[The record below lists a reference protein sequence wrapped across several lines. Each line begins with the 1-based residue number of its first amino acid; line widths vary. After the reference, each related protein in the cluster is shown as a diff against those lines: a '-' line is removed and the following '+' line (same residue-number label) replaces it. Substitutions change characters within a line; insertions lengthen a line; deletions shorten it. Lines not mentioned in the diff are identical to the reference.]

1 MTVDDYMLDKALDK
15 IKGIIGIEKIDD
27 TKILIETNDKLPDGI
42 SLKAVA
48 LLLTCLIK
56 NENKFYLQI
65 FLEEALLVP

>member
-1 MTVDDYMLDKALDK
+1 MVDDYMLDKALDK
-15 IKGIIGIEKIDD
+15 IKGIIGIEKIDG
-27 TKILIETNDKLPDGI
+27 TKILIETDDKLPDDI

-48 LLLTCLIK
+48 LLLTWLIK

>member
-27 TKILIETNDKLPDGI
+27 TKILIETDDKLPDGI

-48 LLLTCLIK
+48 LLLTRLIK

>member
-1 MTVDDYMLDKALDK
+1 M
-15 IKGIIGIEKIDD
+15 
-27 TKILIETNDKLPDGI
+27 IETDDKLPDGI

>member
-1 MTVDDYMLDKALDK
+1 MVDDYMLDKALDK
-15 IKGIIGIEKIDD
+15 IKGIIGIEKIDG
-27 TKILIETNDKLPDGI
+27 TKILIETDDKLPNDI

-48 LLLTCLIK
+48 LLLTWLIK